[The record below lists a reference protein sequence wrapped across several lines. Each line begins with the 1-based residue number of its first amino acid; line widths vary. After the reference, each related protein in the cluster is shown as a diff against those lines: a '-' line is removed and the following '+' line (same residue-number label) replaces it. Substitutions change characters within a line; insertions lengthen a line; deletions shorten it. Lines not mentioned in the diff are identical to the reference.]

1 MKQKK
6 AKLYIPIPK
15 EKFLGVEYKQVRVT
29 LVNANKIEE
38 LEPILPCEEALSI
51 YMQIQKLSL
60 QKDKNYKPKPM
71 ELYIKRSI
79 FNVIIDRYNLTQK
92 DSLALV
98 LSWPAVP
105 ICLIL
110 PKD

>member
-15 EKFLGVEYKQVRVT
+15 EKFLGAEYKQVRVT

-51 YMQIQKLSL
+51 YI
-60 QKDKNYKPKPM
+60 
-71 ELYIKRSI
+71 
-79 FNVIIDRYNLTQK
+79 
-92 DSLALV
+92 
-98 LSWPAVP
+98 
-105 ICLIL
+105 
-110 PKD
+110 

>member
-51 YMQIQKLSL
+51 YICRFKNCLFKKIRIINLSL
-60 QKDKNYKPKPM
+60 WNY
-71 ELYIKRSI
+71 I
-79 FNVIIDRYNLTQK
+79 
-92 DSLALV
+92 
-98 LSWPAVP
+98 
-105 ICLIL
+105 
-110 PKD
+110 